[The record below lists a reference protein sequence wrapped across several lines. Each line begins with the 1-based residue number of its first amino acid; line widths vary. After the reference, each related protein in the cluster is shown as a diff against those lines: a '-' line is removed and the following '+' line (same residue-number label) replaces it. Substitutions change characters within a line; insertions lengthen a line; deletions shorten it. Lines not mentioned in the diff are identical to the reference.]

1 MYTSHRDLPI
11 LVTSAYN
18 IMCIAVF
25 HTQYSPSLLVDQ
37 EDLHFPVHHV
47 LPIETVDTTMIVVKG
62 DKTTS
67 LECTHSS
74 SLCARLPDRPCQTF
88 PTLQKT
94 TKPFVKNST
103 PLSVD
108 GN

>member
-1 MYTSHRDLPI
+1 MKAYTHPI
-11 LVTSAYN
+11 EICPFQLLVLIIS
-18 IMCIAVF
+18 
-25 HTQYSPSLLVDQ
+25 YSPSLLVDQ
-37 EDLHFPVHHV
+37 EDLHFLVHHV

-67 LECTHSS
+67 LEHTHSS
-74 SLCARLPDRPCQTF
+74 SLRARLPNRPSQTF
-88 PTLQKT
+88 PTLQNT

-108 GN
+108 VN